1 MTWGARV
8 RAKWTALREFV
19 LDDKTL
25 AGFGVRTVEDDER
38 QASRLLVWV
47 TSLTLIVGLIWAGM
61 FSLDEIT
68 RGQGKIIPSS
78 REQVIQSLDSG
89 VLREMRVREGDLVE
103 RDQVLLQMDDARSG
117 AGYREANE
125 KFLSLLATAT
135 RLRAEASNSALVFP
149 PELNSEPQWVKQE
162 TQAYKARKQALNESL
177 VAVDGSLAAIARE
190 IALTDPLVKGG
201 VMSEVELLRLKRQQ
215 AELMGQR
222 AERKNRY
229 LTDANNELTR
239 VSSELSQTKEN
250 ASAREDAYLH
260 TTIKSPM
267 KGVVKNVQVTTV
279 GGVIQAGQPILEIV
293 PTEDEMMVEAYVK
306 PSEVAFLK
314 VGQKAVVKLSAYDFN
329 KYGGLD
335 GELEHLSPD
344 TMKDDRQQRRAG
356 ANPAD
361 MEEGYYRILV
371 RIKDTNLVRNG
382 KKMQPTPGMTA
393 TVEIRT
399 GQKTVLEYLFRPLQN
414 VTQAL
419 RER

>member
-1 MTWGARV
+1 MRS
-8 RAKWTALREFV
+8 KQ
-19 LDDKTL
+19 
-25 AGFGVRTVEDDER
+25 FGISTVEDDER
-38 QASRLLVWV
+38 EASHTLVWA
-47 TSLTLIVGLIWAGM
+47 TGATLVVALVWAGF

-68 RGQGKIIPSS
+68 RGQGKVIPSS

-89 VLREMRVREGDLVE
+89 VMREMLVREGDVVE
-103 RDQVLLQMDDARSG
+103 KGQVLLQMDDARSG

-125 KFLSLLATAT
+125 KYLSLLAIAA
-135 RLRAEASNSALVFP
+135 RLRAEANNTALTFP
-149 PELNSEPQWVKQE
+149 PELKRESQLTLQE
-162 TQAYKARKQALNESL
+162 TQAYQARKLALAESL
-177 VAVDGSLAAIARE
+177 SALDASLSAITRE
-190 IALTDPLVKGG
+190 ITMTAPLVQSG

-215 AELMGQR
+215 ADLMGQR

-250 ASAREDAYLH
+250 ASARQDAFMH
-260 TTIKSPM
+260 TTVKSPM

-293 PTEDEMMVEAYVK
+293 PTEDEMLVEAYVK

-314 VGQKAVVKLSAYDFN
+314 VGQKAVVKLSSYDFN

-344 TMKDDRQQRRAG
+344 TLKDERQQRRPG

-361 MEEGYYRILV
+361 MEEGFYRILV
-371 RIKDTNLVRNG
+371 RIKDPNRVRKG
-382 KKMQPTPGMTA
+382 LKLEPTPGMTA

-414 VTQAL
+414 VSQAL